1 MATPVHGKN
10 LYHQVRALEQR
21 TMTKNVNIDIDV
33 DTTEVQAAGDAA
45 KEYLEGIYGWKMGG
59 DYIWDGLSGNIDHA
73 VLGQITSGPLI
84 VQLIPSGATGSANM
98 PRYHGSA
105 HITSYS
111 IQVPADGVITCKAEY
126 QGTGILNRY
135 LSGT

>member
-1 MATPVHGKN
+1 MGNVHGKN
-10 LYHQVRALEQR
+10 LYHQVRSLEQR
-21 TMTKNVNIDIDV
+21 TMTKGVTIDVDV
-33 DTTEVQAAGDAA
+33 DTTEVQAAGDTA

-59 DYIWDGLSGNIDHA
+59 DYLWDGASGNIDHA
-73 VLGQITSGPLI
+73 VMGQITSGQVI
-84 VQLIPSGATGSANM
+84 VQLIPSGSTGSANM
-98 PRYHGSA
+98 PRYLGSA

-111 IQVPADGVITCKAEY
+111 ISVPADGVVTCKAEY